1 MFSDEGGTP
10 WGSSARRRI
19 YWLMNALGMWLLAW
33 GCGVVH
39 ADGSAATFG
48 ESCALMGMLGC
59 AILIPGPPGMLGVF
73 QAGIYAGMTMFYPS
87 SVVTGAGA
95 AYVFLMY
102 ASQCVFQVVMGG
114 VGLAM
119 DRSGSLRALEDA
131 EGVAAVDPAHR
142 APRIPKGSSARIVS
156 PAACAWQLSLSS
168 SGHDVI
174 EPGSQNLA
182 LGAATR

>member
-1 MFSDEGGTP
+1 MGFLGETS
-10 WGSSARRRI
+10 I

-119 DRSGSLRALEDA
+119 DRGGSLRALEDA
-131 EGVAAVDPAHR
+131 EGVAAVDPA
-142 APRIPKGSSARIVS
+142 
-156 PAACAWQLSLSS
+156 
-168 SGHDVI
+168 
-174 EPGSQNLA
+174 
-182 LGAATR
+182 